1 MFLSRLF
8 STQDDRLTYSR
19 LRDGVADQQEGHTL
33 EVAAEL
39 QSKLAAKRAEQE
51 LVEAQ
56 KGVEEASAER
66 ARLADAV
73 QALSAANLRA
83 AQAAASRRA
92 AQHSAHENAKGEGQ
106 PLSADLPATSRGRRG
121 FDREAVK
128 AESEA
133 CATRMRALCEVW
145 AAFKNAENQLQAAQK
160 RLAEAQRAK
169 KECDAAAKQAE
180 RAAWAS
186 QPVSL
191 DRKKQ

>member
-8 STQDDRLTYSR
+8 STQDDRLAYSR

-39 QSKLAAKRAEQE
+39 QAKLAAKRAEQE
-51 LVEAQ
+51 LAEAQ

-73 QALSAANLRA
+73 QAL
-83 AQAAASRRA
+83 AAASRRA

-191 DRKKQ
+191 DRKNQ